1 LFLRVITGLLLICD
15 LVALFSCSKT
25 PRIATVPSD
34 GVVLAF
40 GDSITF
46 GTGAAP
52 SESYPSVLEKRIGRR
67 VVNAGVPGEVTAEG
81 RERLVSV
88 LDQYNPVLM
97 LLCLGGND
105 FLRHQDETKTIEN
118 LKAMIS
124 LAQSRGV
131 SVVLISVPRLGLGLE
146 VPKFFGEL
154 AREFAIPVEGK
165 TLETILSKSSLKS
178 DVIHPNASGYAL
190 LAGSV
195 AELLRKS
202 GALQDFK

>member
-1 LFLRVITGLLLICD
+1 
-15 LVALFSCSKT
+15 
-25 PRIATVPSD
+25 VPSD